1 MYVKLKRN
9 KIFWHYVLKS
19 GNGQVLSTSE
29 NYFSKSNA
37 IRAAQ
42 KLASIVGAK
51 VKE

>member
-1 MYVKLKRN
+1 MYLKLKRN

-19 GNGQVLSTSE
+19 KNGQVLSTSE

-42 KLASIVGAK
+42 KLAKALK
-51 VKE
+51 VEVK